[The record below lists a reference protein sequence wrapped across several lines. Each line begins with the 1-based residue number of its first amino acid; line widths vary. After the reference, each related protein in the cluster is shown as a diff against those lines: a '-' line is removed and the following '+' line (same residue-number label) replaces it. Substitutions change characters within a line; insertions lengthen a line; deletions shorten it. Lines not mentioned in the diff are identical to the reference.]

1 MEEHGQRIDAPV
13 LGTTIA
19 AMIGPEPQ
27 ARRGAATLSP
37 PSDECPV
44 ARSAIGTGS
53 SRSAA
58 RRRVDAVEAGLRL
71 GGESVYREHQLPF
84 SLAGSVG
91 CSWEQR
97 AARDSVQLI
106 VPDGCIDLIW
116 LAEHQLVI
124 AGPDTG
130 PRDVLVPAGLWSSGV
145 RLRPGAAGV
154 FLGRPASELRGLQVV
169 AEDVLGSAA
178 QRLTDELAVAG
189 MRERRTSLLDAVR
202 TRAPRPDLLVAA
214 AAVRLAPGG
223 SRVSDVARD
232 LGVSERQLHRRMV
245 SAVGYG
251 PKTLGRVLR
260 LRRLAVPSTASL
272 AERAI
277 AAGYVSQA
285 HMSDEVRRLT
295 GRTPVRFLEYP
306 TLTAA

>member
-1 MEEHGQRIDAPV
+1 
-13 LGTTIA
+13 
-19 AMIGPEPQ
+19 
-27 ARRGAATLSP
+27 
-37 PSDECPV
+37 
-44 ARSAIGTGS
+44 
-53 SRSAA
+53 
-58 RRRVDAVEAGLRL
+58 VEAGLRL
-71 GGESVYREHQLPF
+71 RGESVYREHKLPL
-84 SLAGSVG
+84 SVAGSVC

-106 VPDGCIDLIW
+106 VPDGCIDIIW
-116 LAEHQLVI
+116 LAEYQLVI

-154 FLGRPASELRGLQVV
+154 FLGRPASGLRGLQVV
-169 AEDVLGSAA
+169 AEGVLGSAA

-189 MRERRTSLLDAVR
+189 MRERRTLLLDAVR
-202 TRAPRPDLLVAA
+202 TRAPRRDLLVAA
-214 AAVRLAPGG
+214 AALRLAPGG

-260 LRRLAVPSTASL
+260 LRRLAVPSPASL

-277 AAGYVSQA
+277 AAGYASQA

-306 TLTAA
+306 TLTTA